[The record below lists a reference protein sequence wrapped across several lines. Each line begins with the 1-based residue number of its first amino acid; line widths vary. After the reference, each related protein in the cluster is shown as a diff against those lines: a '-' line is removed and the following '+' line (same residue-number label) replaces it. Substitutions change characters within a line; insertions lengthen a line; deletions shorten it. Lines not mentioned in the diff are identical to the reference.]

1 MSKSKIELWVD
12 DTDTEFAILLNS
24 KVVSKTSENVKI
36 TKKVDHAYYLVG
48 RDIDWK
54 YTIDQWITFYLSNKY
69 ASLFFASTTD
79 SKSEKRKLPENEF
92 IPSPKLKLKQR
103 AKIKCNFCGLKFH
116 LDNERDEHE
125 LTWHPGRQLSEK

>member
-24 KVVSKTSENVKI
+24 EVVSKTCENVKI
-36 TKKVDHAYYLVG
+36 TKKVDQAYYLVG

-69 ASLFFASTTD
+69 ASLFASTTD
-79 SKSEKRKLPENEF
+79 SKPEKRKLPEKEF
-92 IPSPKLKLKQR
+92 ISSPKLKLRQR
-103 AKIKCNFCGLKFH
+103 PQIKCNFCGLKFH

-125 LTWHPGRQLSEK
+125 LTWHPGRHLCEK

>member
-24 KVVSKTSENVKI
+24 KVVTKTCENVKI

-69 ASLFFASTTD
+69 ASLFASTTD
-79 SKSEKRKLPENEF
+79 SKSEKRKLPDNEF
-92 IPSPKLKLKQR
+92 IPSPKLKLRQR
-103 AKIKCNFCGLKFH
+103 PQKKCNYCGLKFH

-125 LTWHPGRQLSEK
+125 LTWHPGRHLSEK

>member
-48 RDIDWK
+48 PDIDWK

-79 SKSEKRKLPENEF
+79 SKSENNKLPENEF
-92 IPSPKLKLKQR
+92 IPSHKLKLKQR

-125 LTWHPGRQLSEK
+125 LTWHPGRQLSVK

>member
-24 KVVSKTSENVKI
+24 EVVSKTCENVKI
-36 TKKVDHAYYLVG
+36 TKKVDQACYLVG

-69 ASLFFASTTD
+69 ASLFVLTTD
-79 SKSEKRKLPENEF
+79 SKPEKHKLPEKEF
-92 IPSPKLKLKQR
+92 IHSPRLKLRQR
-103 AKIKCNFCGLKFH
+103 PQIKCNFCGLKFH
-116 LDNERDEHE
+116 LDNERHEHE
-125 LTWHPGRQLSEK
+125 LMWHPRRQLSEK

>member
-24 KVVSKTSENVKI
+24 KVVSKTCENVKI

-69 ASLFFASTTD
+69 ASLFASTTD
-79 SKSEKRKLPENEF
+79 SKSEKSKLPENEF
-92 IPSPKLKLKQR
+92 IPSPKLKLRQR
-103 AKIKCNFCGLKFH
+103 PQIKCNFCGLKFH
-116 LDNERDEHE
+116 FDSERYEHE
-125 LTWHPGRQLSEK
+125 LTWHPVRHLSEK

>member
-24 KVVSKTSENVKI
+24 KVVSKTCENVKI

-48 RDIDWK
+48 PDIDWK
-54 YTIDQWITFYLSNKY
+54 NTIDEWITFYLSNKY
-69 ASLFFASTTD
+69 TSLFASTTD

-92 IPSPKLKLKQR
+92 IPSPKLKLRQR
-103 AKIKCNFCGLKFH
+103 PQIKCNFCGLKFL
-116 LDNERDEHE
+116 LDNERNEHE

>member
-24 KVVSKTSENVKI
+24 EVVSKTSENVKI

-48 RDIDWK
+48 PDIDWK

-69 ASLFFASTTD
+69 ASLFESTTD
-79 SKSEKRKLPENEF
+79 SKSEKHKIPENKF
-92 IPSPKLKLKQR
+92 IPSPKLKLRQR
-103 AKIKCNFCGLKFH
+103 AKIKCSFCGLKFH

-125 LTWHPGRQLSEK
+125 LTWHPGKQLSEK

>member
-1 MSKSKIELWVD
+1 M
-12 DTDTEFAILLNS
+12 DTRL
-24 KVVSKTSENVKI
+24 
-36 TKKVDHAYYLVG
+36 
-48 RDIDWK
+48 
-54 YTIDQWITFYLSNKY
+54 
-69 ASLFFASTTD
+69 FASTTD

-125 LTWHPGRQLSEK
+125 LTWHPGRNLSEK

>member
-24 KVVSKTSENVKI
+24 EVVSKTCENVKI

-48 RDIDWK
+48 PDIDWK

-69 ASLFFASTTD
+69 ASLFASTID

-92 IPSPKLKLKQR
+92 IPSPKLKLRQR
-103 AKIKCNFCGLKFH
+103 PQIKCNFCGLKFH
-116 LDNERDEHE
+116 LENERDEHE
-125 LTWHPGRQLSEK
+125 LTWHPGRHLSEK

>member
-24 KVVSKTSENVKI
+24 KVVSKTCENVKI
-36 TKKVDHAYYLVG
+36 TKKDDQAYYLVG

-69 ASLFFASTTD
+69 ASLFAPTTD
-79 SKSEKRKLPENEF
+79 SKPEKRKLPEKQF

-125 LTWHPGRQLSEK
+125 LTWHPSRHLSEK